1 MIVSQGGEVSVPV
14 QYGMDLL
21 NKVLR
26 LCPGMVCAYIEL
38 ARCYTAQGMYDEG
51 SRTLHQCLTLEVR
64 NLLGWN
70 VLC

>member
-64 NLLGWN
+64 TLLGWN